1 MARRRAAGLQ
11 SAYKSPTATVPG
23 AKMGHEVG
31 MAEFDPAAD
40 TMFSPGSMPASA
52 WDPPLSRTEAVLRAI
67 LLISFGAVLAL
78 EAYLIW
84 QVVRLIG

>member
-1 MARRRAAGLQ
+1 
-11 SAYKSPTATVPG
+11 
-23 AKMGHEVG
+23 

-40 TMFSPGSMPASA
+40 ALFLPGNLPASE
-52 WDPPLSRTEAVLRAI
+52 WDPPLSRTETALRAI
-67 LLISFGAVLAL
+67 LLVSFGAVLAL

>member
-1 MARRRAAGLQ
+1 LQ
-11 SAYKSPTATVPG
+11 SAYKAATAAVSG

-31 MAEFDPAAD
+31 MAEFDPTAD
-40 TMFSPGSMPASA
+40 TMFSPGNLPENA
-52 WDPPLSRTEAVLRAI
+52 WVPPLSRIERMLRAI

-84 QVVRLIG
+84 QAVRLIG